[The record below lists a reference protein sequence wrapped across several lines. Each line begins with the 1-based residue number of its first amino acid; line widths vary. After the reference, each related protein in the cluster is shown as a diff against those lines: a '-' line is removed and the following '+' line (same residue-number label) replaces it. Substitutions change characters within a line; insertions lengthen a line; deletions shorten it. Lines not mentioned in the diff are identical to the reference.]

1 VHLRRQ
7 LVIVRS
13 WWRLLLAGPLLAGG
27 VAFVV
32 SGLQPNVYEARAVLV
47 VGQSLTGVNPDY
59 SQLLASQ
66 RLSTTYASVA
76 TTRSMLRSVI
86 DELGLPDTPDQLGTR
101 VRASAAS
108 ESALLTIAAQDG
120 DPARA
125 AAIANALAGQL
136 MATSTAVQGREADV
150 QALVD
155 ADLQATQDQIE
166 STQEQVKR
174 LSDLASPTPEDAA
187 RLQTLQGQLISL
199 RSTFATL
206 LSFSSGSGSNLL
218 MLVDPAVPPVTPI
231 SPRPLFNTILA
242 GIVGLALAVAIAL
255 AWQILDDTVKSSD
268 DIQAVSELPTLGA
281 IMRMPGDRR
290 VGEVHRLA
298 ALVYPRSP
306 AAEAF
311 RTLRTNVGFSAVDEP
326 IRTLLVTSSA
336 PGEGKTVIA
345 ANLAVAFAQAGRRV
359 LLVDADLRKPG
370 VHAIFSLANARGL
383 TSLLGNEDEALESVT
398 QTTEQ
403 DRLWVVTSGPVPPN
417 PAELLGSQRMR
428 AVIDRLR
435 AGYDLV
441 VFDSPPLNAF
451 ADSAILGSLVDGAL
465 LVVDAGRSRRGALRQ
480 SRKNLANASAR
491 VLGAVI
497 NRLPERPYATYAAYY
512 QYRGSEEDPEQMSG
526 IEGSTTRS
534 TP

>member
-1 VHLRRQ
+1 VNLRRQ

-27 VAFVV
+27 IAFVV
-32 SGLQPNVYEARAVLV
+32 SGLQPNVYEVRAVLV
-47 VGQSLTGVNPDY
+47 VGQSLTGGNPDY

-76 TTRSMLRSVI
+76 TTRSILRTVI
-86 DELGLPDTPDQLGTR
+86 DKLGLPDTPEQLAIR
-101 VRASAAS
+101 VRATAAS
-108 ESALLTIAAQDG
+108 ESALLTITAQDA
-120 DPARA
+120 DPDRA
-125 AAIANALAGQL
+125 ASIANALASEL
-136 MATSTAVQGREADV
+136 MASTTSVQGREADI

-166 STQEQVKR
+166 ASQEEVKR
-174 LSDLASPTPEDAA
+174 LIDLASPTPEDAA
-187 RLQTLQGQLISL
+187 RLATLQGQLISL

-218 MLVDPAVPPVTPI
+218 MLVDPAVPPLTPI
-231 SPRPLFNTILA
+231 APRPLFNTLLA
-242 GIVGLALAVAIAL
+242 AVVGLALAVVVAL
-255 AWQILDDTVKSSD
+255 VWQVLDDTVKGAD
-268 DIQAVSELPTLGA
+268 DVHAVSGLPTLGA
-281 IMRMPGDRR
+281 IMKMPGDGR

-298 ALVYPRSP
+298 ALVFPRSP

-336 PGEGKTVIA
+336 PGEGKTVVA
-345 ANLAVAFAQAGRRV
+345 ANLAVVFAQTGRRV

-370 VHAIFSLANARGL
+370 VHAIFGVPNARGL
-383 TSLLGNEDEALESVT
+383 TSLLSDEDEHPESVA
-398 QTTEQ
+398 QATEQ
-403 DRLWVVTSGPVPPN
+403 DQLWVLTSGPLPPN

-428 AVIDRLR
+428 ATIERLC
-435 AGYDLV
+435 ASFDLV
-441 VFDSPPLNAF
+441 VVDSPPLSGF

-480 SRKNLANASAR
+480 SRRVLANASTR
-491 VLGAVI
+491 VLGAVV
-497 NRLPERPYATYAAYY
+497 NRLPERPHAAYAGY
-512 QYRGSEEDPEQMSG
+512 YPFRSTEGDSEQTLGM
-526 IEGSTTRS
+526 EGSTRS
-534 TP
+534 AP